1 MSNTIVKDKEYK
13 KAIKDINNLNNC
25 FVKIGYPFEKG
36 STHKIHKNTDFTIV
50 KLASIHE
57 FGASINHPGGTPY
70 IVKRRGFGKGSMLFI
85 SLKKA
90 ANMHLIKFAGK
101 LKKKVK
107 IYFTKPH
114 KIKIPERS
122 FIRKSFDI
130 DRSAI
135 ENFVKNIYI
144 QYVDGKLTKHKSLST
159 IGQFGINSI
168 KKYFPRITPPPSLAT
183 IRKKGSSAPLIDSA
197 IMRNSITF
205 SIHGETK

>member
-57 FGASINHPGGTPY
+57 FGAKIKHPGGTLFSKNKKGQVRFTKQGGK
-70 IVKRRGFGKGSMLFI
+70 VKV
-85 SLKKA
+85 
-90 ANMHLIKFAGK
+90 AGK
-101 LKKKVK
+101 VDKNRTVMG
-107 IYFTKPH
+107 ITGEH
-114 KIKIPERS
+114 AINIPERS

-168 KKYFPRITPPPSLAT
+168 KKYFPRITPLLSLAT
-183 IRKKGSSAPLIDSA
+183 IRKKGSSAPLIDSS